1 MKLKLHVI
9 PNSSQ
14 NQICGWHGDALK
26 IKITAPPVDG
36 KANKEI
42 VRFLASCFN
51 VSNKDV
57 TILHG
62 DTGKTK
68 LVEIKIDLITGEQVL
83 KSYLNQQ
90 WIKIYSLKK

>member
-26 IKITAPPVDG
+26 IKIAAPPVDG

-42 VRFLASCFN
+42 VRLLALCFN

-62 DTGKTK
+62 DNGKIK
-68 LVEIKIDLITGEQVL
+68 LVEIKIDLIIGEQIL
-83 KSYLNQQ
+83 KSYLNQR
-90 WIKIYSLKK
+90 

>member
-1 MKLKLHVI
+1 MKLKLHVV

-42 VRFLASCFN
+42 TRFLASCFN

-68 LVEIKIDLITGEQVL
+68 LVEINIDSMQGEQII
-83 KSYLNQQ
+83 KTYLS
-90 WIKIYSLKK
+90 K